1 MRVLVTGAAGYVG
14 GHVVARLSAEGH
26 EVTALVRSASGSP
39 SGAGRASA
47 WLTARARLLLRDL
60 SEAIDPAALEG
71 HDACVHLA
79 VLWPETGA
87 HPELGDVSACVRLF
101 DALGRAGVGHV
112 LYASSAAVHR
122 PFAGRMTEADR
133 IVTADAYGAAKA
145 SNEHFLHASASEHG
159 FRASVV
165 RPGPCVGLPADPD
178 ARPRTPRAISD
189 IVEALR
195 EARTVRVVQGE
206 GRQLT
211 ACTELAEVIARSLV
225 DRSAPSPL
233 LSVSRAMTTWAE
245 VATRVAARLGREG
258 LVEIAPRE
266 APDAPTFDTTA
277 LERWLG
283 RPLDAS
289 AALEAHLDA
298 ISALRDR
305 DGPA

>member
-1 MRVLVTGAAGYVG
+1 MRVLVTGAAGYLG
-14 GHVVARLSAEGH
+14 GHVVARLCDEGH
-26 EVTALVRSASGSP
+26 AVTALLRGAS
-39 SGAGRASA
+39 RASP
-47 WLTARARLLLRDL
+47 WLAARARPLVCEL
-60 SEAIDPAALEG
+60 SDAIDPAALEG

-87 HPELGDVSACVRLF
+87 HPELGELSACVRLF

-133 IVTADAYGAAKA
+133 IVTADVYGAAKA
-145 SNEHFLHASASEHG
+145 SNEHFLHASGSEHG

-165 RPGPCVGLPADPD
+165 RPGPCVGLPADPH
-178 ARPRTPRAISD
+178 AGPRTPRAISD

-195 EARTVRVVQGE
+195 EARTVRVVEGE

-211 ACTELAEVIARSLV
+211 ACADLAEVIAKSLV

-233 LSVSRAMTTWAE
+233 LSVSRATTTWAD

-258 LVEIAPRE
+258 LVEITRRE
-266 APDAPTFDTTA
+266 ATDAPPSFDTTA
-277 LERWLG
+277 LESWLG
-283 RPLDAS
+283 RPLDAR
-289 AALEAHLDA
+289 AALETHLDA
-298 ISALRDR
+298 ISPSPDR

>member
-1 MRVLVTGAAGYVG
+1 MRVLVTGAAGYLG

-26 EVTALVRSASGSP
+26 AITALVRSPSRVSP
-39 SGAGRASA
+39 
-47 WLTARARLLLRDL
+47 WLAARARPLVRDL
-60 SEAIDPAALEG
+60 SDAIDPAALEG

-87 HPELGDVSACVRLF
+87 FPELGDVSACVRLF
-101 DALGRAGVGHV
+101 DALGRAGVSHV

-122 PFAGRMTEADR
+122 PFVGRMTEADR

-145 SNEHFLHASASEHG
+145 SAEHFLHASASEHG

-178 ARPRTPRAISD
+178 ARPRTPRAIGEL
-189 IVEALR
+189 VEALR
-195 EARTVRVVQGE
+195 ESRAVRVIEGE

-211 ACTELAEVIARSLV
+211 ACADLAEVIGRMLS
-225 DRSAPSPL
+225 DRGAPSPL
-233 LSVSRAMTTWAE
+233 LAVSRETTVWAE
-245 VATRVAARLGREG
+245 IATSVATRLGKPELVDIAAR
-258 LVEIAPRE
+258 E
-266 APDAPTFDTTA
+266 ASDALPAFDTSR

-283 RPLDAS
+283 RALDAS
-289 AALEAHLDA
+289 SALEAHLDA
-298 ISALRDR
+298 ISTLRDR